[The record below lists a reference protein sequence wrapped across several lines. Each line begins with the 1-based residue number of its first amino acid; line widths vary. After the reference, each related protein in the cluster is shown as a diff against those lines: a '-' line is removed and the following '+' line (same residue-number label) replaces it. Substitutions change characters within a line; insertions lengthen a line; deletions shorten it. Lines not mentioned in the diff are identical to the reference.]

1 MVMRSFTRNNR
12 LWLVAAIAWHA
23 LVDAVAVVSVTQ
35 VGAVATEA
43 IIAVMAAISL
53 AVIFLLK
60 EEDPPKEQRPEAP
73 DIDFEPA
80 PVNITAEK
88 IDDSRYSS

>member
-1 MVMRSFTRNNR
+1 
-12 LWLVAAIAWHA
+12 
-23 LVDAVAVVSVTQ
+23 
-35 VGAVATEA
+35 
-43 IIAVMAAISL
+43 MAAISL